1 MLHDYYSLYVV
12 YAMFYE
18 NKFIVIV
25 IVIVNTRQESI
36 FSDPDVVRELSR
48 LYKNFVIVPADK
60 ASNNYT
66 FV

>member
-25 IVIVNTRQESI
+25 IVIVHDCVQ
-36 FSDPDVVRELSR
+36 P
-48 LYKNFVIVPADK
+48 
-60 ASNNYT
+60 SNVAIIGNIIGSFRGYWKH
-66 FV
+66 FNDILVSQCR

>member
-25 IVIVNTRQESI
+25 IVIVIVIYCSQSI
-36 FSDPDVVRELSR
+36 LD
-48 LYKNFVIVPADK
+48 
-60 ASNNYT
+60 
-66 FV
+66 